1 MNKITPL
8 ALVLSGALL
17 AALTGCGGS
26 PATSTKK
33 SVPSA
38 PPTPTSLART
48 TTTSPTSGG
57 FCSHLQALV
66 EWQTANADRLDAP
79 AILKE
84 TARRYS
90 ALEQV
95 APNEYR
101 ATIAYFAEYAAEPP
115 AQAAQEP
122 DFADHAEKVTA
133 ALHACGINS
142 ASR

>member
-1 MNKITPL
+1 MNKTMPL

-17 AALTGCGGS
+17 AALTGCGDS

-33 SVPSA
+33 SIPSVPPASA
-38 PPTPTSLART
+38 SVART
-48 TTTSPTSGG
+48 TTTSPTGGG
-57 FCSHLQALV
+57 FCGQLQALI
-66 EWQTANADRLDAP
+66 EWQTANADQLDATD
-79 AILKE
+79 ILKE

-90 ALEQV
+90 DLEQV

-101 ATIAYFAEYAAEPP
+101 ATMAYFAQYAAEPP

-122 DFADHAEKVTA
+122 GFADHAEKVTE
-133 ALHACGINS
+133 ALNACGINS